1 MHTSLWVPDLAL
13 RANPGMGEL
22 PMARKSTKGDSV
34 GDLTESGRKRDFK
47 KTTEPAGGQIK
58 DAGGMFVVQKHAA
71 TRLHYDFRLE
81 HDGVLMSWAVPQGP
95 SLDPSVKRL
104 AMRTENHPIEYG
116 SFEGVIPKG
125 EYGAGAV
132 IIWDTGKMKW
142 LVDPDQGMAKGE
154 LKFVLAGERLQG
166 EFHLVKIK
174 PREGERG
181 NPWLLFKSK
190 DVFAGKEDAVARSVT
205 SVVSG
210 RTIEDVRSGGARVW
224 SKGGERSPKG
234 AKPPRWEFVEP
245 ALATRVE
252 KPPAGDNWI
261 HEIKYDGYR
270 IQAAVS
276 GDSVRLYTRT
286 GLDWTGK
293 FQAIADALAAL
304 DLKDV
309 LIDGEAAVAHANGRT
324 DFSSLQR
331 SLENG
336 VAKGVSYFAFDLLAE
351 GAKDLR
357 KLPLTERKERL
368 EKLLAEAKAPIRL
381 SPYFEGG
388 GPDVLEAFREK
399 GLEGVVS
406 KKMDSSYRSGRTNSW
421 LKVKCVNEQEF
432 VIIGY
437 QPSARGRAFA
447 SLMLADHV
455 DGKLI
460 YRGNVGT
467 GFTDKTLATISEKLA
482 KLARAKPALTVPREA
497 ARGAKWVEPELVAQ
511 VKFAEFTADGAVRHG
526 VFLGLRGDKKAE
538 EVTAETAAPAMRVRV
553 RLTHPDRV
561 LFPDAGV
568 TKAELAVYLDA
579 AAERMGPHLFGR
591 PVSLVRAPD
600 GVGKQTF
607 FQKHAMAGAPK
618 EIKTTPVTESDGK
631 KVEYLTLPNE
641 VALVSCA
648 QISALEFHLW
658 GSRNKD
664 LEHPDRMVF
673 DLDPDESL
681 DFQVVKRAAF
691 DIKAL
696 LDSADLPSFAML
708 TGGKGIHI
716 VLNLKPRLGWEETK
730 GFAGELAE
738 MIAGLD
744 PKRFVA
750 TMTKKLRT
758 GRIFI
763 DYFRNHRGS
772 TAIAP
777 YSPRARGTAPIAV
790 PVSWSELKTI
800 PSASAFKL
808 KDMAARLAEPDPWA
822 DYAKSAVTITR
833 AARTK
838 LGL

>member
-1 MHTSLWVPDLAL
+1 
-13 RANPGMGEL
+13 
-22 PMARKSTKGDSV
+22 MARKSTKSGDSV
-34 GDLTESGRKRDFK
+34 GGLAEYNRKRDFK
-47 KTTEPAGGQIK
+47 KTSEPAGGDIK

-81 HDGVLMSWAVPQGP
+81 HGGVLMSWAVPQGP

-104 AMRTENHPIEYG
+104 AVRTENHPIEYG

-132 IIWDTGKMKW
+132 IIWDTGKVKW
-142 LVDPDQGMAKGE
+142 LLDPGVGMAKGE
-154 LKFVLAGERLQG
+154 LKFVLAGERLKG
-166 EFHLVKIK
+166 EFHMVKIK

-190 DVFAGKEDAVARSVT
+190 DAFAGKEDPVARSIT

-210 RTIEDVRSGGARVW
+210 RTIEDVRSKGARVW
-224 SKGGERSPKG
+224 SKGGEKAPKG
-234 AKPPRWEFVEP
+234 AKPPKWAFVEP

-252 KPPAGDNWI
+252 KPPAGDAWI

-276 GDSVRLYTRT
+276 GDSVRLFTRT

-293 FQAIADALAAL
+293 FQSIADALAAL
-304 DLKDV
+304 NLKDV

-324 DFSSLQR
+324 DFSSLQK

-357 KLPLTERKERL
+357 KLPLSERKERL
-368 EKLLAEAKAPIRL
+368 DKLLAKAKAPIRL

-406 KKMDSSYRSGRTNSW
+406 KKADSTYRSGRTNSW

-432 VIIGY
+432 VIVGY

-447 SLMLADHV
+447 SLMLADKV
-455 DGKLI
+455 DGKLA

-467 GFTDKTLATISEKLA
+467 GFTDRTLASISDKLS
-482 KLARAKPALTVPREA
+482 KLTRAKPVLTVPREA

-511 VKFAEFTADGAVRHG
+511 VKFAEFTSDGAVRHG
-526 VFLGLRGDKKAE
+526 VFLGLRGDKNPD

-568 TKAELAVYLDA
+568 TKAELAAYLDA
-579 AAERMGPHLFGR
+579 AAERMGPHVFGR

-631 KVEYLTLPNE
+631 KEDYLTLPDS

-696 LDSADLPSFAML
+696 LDNADLPSFAML

-716 VLNLKPRLGWEETK
+716 VLNLKPKHEWEDVK
-730 GFAGELAE
+730 GFSGELADT
-738 MIAGLD
+738 IAGLD

-800 PSASAFKL
+800 PAAAAFKL
-808 KDMAARLAEPDPWA
+808 KDMTARLAEPDPWA
-822 DYAKSAVTITR
+822 DYAKSAVAITKAVR
-833 AARTK
+833 SK

>member
-1 MHTSLWVPDLAL
+1 
-13 RANPGMGEL
+13 
-22 PMARKSTKGDSV
+22 MARKSVKAGDKV
-34 GDLTESGRKRDFK
+34 GDLADYVRMRDFK
-47 KTTEPAGGQIK
+47 KTTEPAGGTVK

-81 HDGVLMSWAVPQGP
+81 HNGVLMSWAVPQGP

-125 EYGAGAV
+125 EYGAGSV
-132 IIWDTGKMKW
+132 IIWDTGKVKW
-142 LVDPDQGMAKGE
+142 LLDPDEGMAKGE
-154 LKFVLAGERLQG
+154 LKFVLAGERLMG
-166 EFHLVKIK
+166 EFHMVKIK

-190 DVFAGKEDAVARSVT
+190 DAFAGPEDPVARSVT

-224 SKGGERSPKG
+224 SKGGERAPKA
-234 AKPPRWEFVEP
+234 AKPPKWAFVEP

-252 KPPAGDNWI
+252 KAPPSDAWI

-293 FQAIADALAAL
+293 FQSVADALAAL
-304 DLKDV
+304 KLKDV
-309 LIDGEAAVAHANGRT
+309 LIDGEVAVAQASGKT
-324 DFSSLQR
+324 DFSALQK
-331 SLENG
+331 SLESG
-336 VAKGVSYFAFDLLAE
+336 VAKGVSYFVFDLLAE

-357 KLPLTERKERL
+357 KTPLIERKQKLDR
-368 EKLLAEAKAPIRL
+368 LLAKAKAPVL
-381 SPYFEGG
+381 VSPYFEGG
-388 GPDVLEAFREK
+388 GPDVLDAFREQ

-406 KKMDSSYRSGRTNSW
+406 KKATSTYQSGRTNSW
-421 LKVKCVNEQEF
+421 LKVKLINEQEF

-437 QPSARGRAFA
+437 QPSLKGRAFA
-447 SLMLADHV
+447 ALMMADRV
-455 DGKLI
+455 DGKLV

-467 GFTDKTLATISEKLA
+467 GFNDKTLASLHEKLS
-482 KLARAKPALTVPREA
+482 KLERAKPALTVPREA
-497 ARGAKWVEPELVAQ
+497 AKGAKWVEPKLVAQ
-511 VKFAEFTADGAVRHG
+511 VRFAEFTSEGAIRHG
-526 VFLGLRGDKKAE
+526 VFLGLRGDKAAKDVVAE
-538 EVTAETAAPAMRVRV
+538 QAAPAMRTRV
-553 RLTHPDRV
+553 RLTHPDKV
-561 LFPDAGV
+561 LFPESGV
-568 TKAELAVYLDA
+568 TKAELAAYLDM
-579 AAERMGPHLFGR
+579 AAERMGVHLHGR

-607 FQKHAMAGAPK
+607 FQKHAMKGMPDD
-618 EIKTTPVTESDGK
+618 IKLVPITENDGK
-631 KVEYLTLPNE
+631 PEEYLTLPNATAI
-641 VALVSCA
+641 VAAA

-658 GSRNKD
+658 GSKNKD
-664 LEHPDRMVF
+664 LEHPDRMIF
-673 DLDPDESL
+673 DLDPDEEL

-696 LDSADLPSFAML
+696 LESADLKPFAMI

-716 VLNLKPRLGWEETK
+716 VLNVKPKLEWDEFK
-730 GFAGELAE
+730 QFSADVAE
-738 MIAGLD
+738 QIAALD
-744 PKRFVA
+744 PKRFIA
-750 TMTKKLRT
+750 NMSKAKRK

-763 DYFRNHRGS
+763 DYLRNGRGA

-790 PVSWSELKTI
+790 PVSWDELKTI
-800 PSASAFKL
+800 PAANVFKL
-808 KDMAARLAEPDPWA
+808 KDMHARLNEPDPWA
-822 DYAKSAVTITR
+822 DYAKSAVSITKATR
-833 AARTK
+833 AK
-838 LGL
+838 LGLD

>member
-1 MHTSLWVPDLAL
+1 MAKPTSK
-13 RANPGMGEL
+13 
-22 PMARKSTKGDSV
+22 KSGDTV
-34 GDLTESGRKRDFK
+34 GDLAEYKRKRDFK
-47 KTTEPAGGQIK
+47 KTTEPAGGTVK
-58 DAGGMFVVQKHAA
+58 VAGGMFVVQKHAA

-81 HDGVLMSWAVPQGP
+81 HEGVLMSWAVPQGP
-95 SLDPSVKRL
+95 SLDPRVKRL

-132 IIWDTGKMKW
+132 IIWDTGRVKW
-142 LVDPDQGMAKGE
+142 LLDPDEGMAKGE

-166 EFHLVKIK
+166 EFHMVKIK

-190 DVFAGKEDAVARSVT
+190 DAFAGKEDPVARSIT
-205 SVVSG
+205 SIVSG

-224 SKGGERSPKG
+224 SKGGERAPKA
-234 AKPPRWEFVEP
+234 AKPPKWAFVAP
-245 ALATRVE
+245 MLATRVE
-252 KPPAGDNWI
+252 DAPKGDSWI

-270 IQAAVS
+270 IQAAAS

-293 FQAIADALAAL
+293 FQSIADALAKL

-309 LIDGEAAVAHANGRT
+309 LLDGEAAVVQPNGRT
-324 DFSSLQR
+324 DFSLLQK

-336 VAKGVSYFAFDLLAE
+336 VAKGVTYLVFDILAE

-357 KLPLTERKERL
+357 KTPLSERKQRL
-368 EKLLAEAKAPIRL
+368 AAVLAKAKSPIQI

-388 GPDVLEAFREK
+388 GADVLEAFREQ

-406 KKMDSSYRSGRTNSW
+406 KKASSNYVSGRTNGW
-421 LKVKCVNEQEF
+421 LKVKLVNEQEF

-437 QPSARGRAFA
+437 QPSLKGRAFA
-447 SLMLADHV
+447 SLMLADHE
-455 DGKLI
+455 DGKLV

-467 GFTDKTLATISEKLA
+467 GFDDRTLASLQEKLS
-482 KLARAKPALTVPREA
+482 KIERAKPTLSVPRLA
-497 ARGAKWVEPELVAQ
+497 AKGAKWVEPKLVAQ
-511 VKFAEFTADGAVRHG
+511 VKFAELTGEGAVRHA
-526 VFLGLRGDKKAE
+526 VFLGLRGDKAAREVQAE
-538 EVTAETAAPAMRVRV
+538 KAAPAMRTRV
-553 RLTHPDRV
+553 RLTHPDKV

-568 TKAELAVYLDA
+568 TKAELAAYLDL
-579 AAERMGPHLFGR
+579 AAERMGAHLFGR

-607 FQKHAMAGAPK
+607 FQKHAMKGMPK
-618 EIKTTPVTESDGK
+618 EIKLIAITESDGK
-631 KVEYLTLPNE
+631 SEDYLTLPD
-641 VALVSCA
+641 AAAIVSAA

-658 GSRNKD
+658 GSRNKN
-664 LEHPDRMVF
+664 LEHPDRMIF
-673 DLDPDESL
+673 DLDPDEELS
-681 DFQVVKRAAF
+681 FQVVKRAAF

-696 LDSADLPSFAML
+696 LESADLKPFAML

-716 VLNLKPRLGWEETK
+716 VLNVKPKPEWDEFK
-730 GFAGELAE
+730 GFAGEVAE
-738 MIAGLD
+738 QIAALD

-750 TMTKKLRT
+750 NMSKAKRK

-763 DYFRNHRGS
+763 DYLRNGRGA

-777 YSPRARGTAPIAV
+777 YSPRAKGAAPIAV
-790 PVSWSELKTI
+790 PVSWDELKTI
-800 PSASAFKL
+800 PSASVFKI
-808 KDMAARLAEPDPWA
+808 KDMHARLSEPDPWA
-822 DYAKSAVTITR
+822 AYAKSAVNITKATR
-833 AARTK
+833 SK